1 MAKINRD
8 PSSVRETNGHLS
20 VFIFLTSITLLFS
33 GCALT
38 RGVFLGFPDKKDIHR
53 FPSSEIAAG
62 TDCFQ
67 FYEDVNV
74 ISENLKVT
82 DWSSGSP
89 YFVTLNQLNESRP
102 VRSMLIIRN
111 DTLLYDFH
119 GQKTTALD
127 LNTSYSVAKSFTSAL
142 IGIAIEEGKIK
153 SVHDKVVDYIPELK
167 RIPKS
172 EKLELEHLLN
182 MTSGFKLKLITDAQ
196 LYYGNDVLKALKNV
210 EFEHEPGTYQE
221 YINLD
226 VQLLGLILH
235 RATGKKASEYL
246 SEKIWKPINMCSDAI
261 WTVDKKGE
269 DKTFCCMGATASDY
283 AKFGRLFLNNGNWN
297 GNQIVSEAWVQKS
310 ISRDTTNGSGF
321 GYNYNWHIGEKA
333 YGDYMA
339 DGLYK
344 QHIYVHPEKKIII
357 VLMANK
363 DDKVAA
369 ERVRW
374 RHVFR
379 QIVDQL

>member
-1 MAKINRD
+1 M
-8 PSSVRETNGHLS
+8 
-20 VFIFLTSITLLFS
+20 
-33 GCALT
+33 
-38 RGVFLGFPDKKDIHR
+38 RGIFLGFPDHNDIHR
-53 FPSSEIAAG
+53 FPSSTIAAG
-62 TDCFQ
+62 TDCFE
-67 FYEDVNV
+67 FEDDTRAAVLNM
-74 ISENLKVT
+74 KVT

-89 YFVTLNQLNESRP
+89 YFVTLNELNESRP

-111 DTLLYDFH
+111 DTLLYEYY
-119 GQKTTALD
+119 GQKTSATDVNA
-127 LNTSYSVAKSFTSAL
+127 SYSVAKSFTSAL
-142 IGIAIEEGKIK
+142 VGIAINEGKIK
-153 SVHDKVVDYIPELK
+153 SVNDKVIEYIPELK
-167 RIPKS
+167 GIPMS
-172 EKLELEHLLN
+172 ETLEIEHLLN
-182 MTSGFKLKLITDAQ
+182 MTSGIKLKLMTDAQ
-196 LYYGNDVLKALKNV
+196 LYYGNDVTKVLKGV
-210 EFEHEPGTYQE
+210 EFVHEPSTYQE

-235 RATGKKASEYL
+235 RATGKKPSEYL

-261 WTVDKKGE
+261 WTTDKKGE
-269 DKTFCCMGATASDY
+269 DKTFCCMGATALDY
-283 AKFGRLFLNNGNWN
+283 AKFGRLFLHKGSWN
-297 GNQIVSEAWVQKS
+297 GNQIVPADWVEKS
-310 ISRDTTNGSGF
+310 VSRDTTNGSSF

-339 DGLYK
+339 DGMYK
-344 QHIYVHPEKKIII
+344 QHIYVHPKKKIII